1 MEMNYDWSR
10 LTPEGFRHLCSQID
24 LLEDEKKML
33 KNQLEHEREK
43 YKEAM
48 KKLKYLVNDLM
59 AEQ

>member
-1 MEMNYDWSR
+1 MELNYDWSR
-10 LTPEGFRHLCSQID
+10 LTPEGFRHLCREID
-24 LLEDEKKML
+24 VLEDEKKML
-33 KNQLEHEREK
+33 KNQLEHERAK